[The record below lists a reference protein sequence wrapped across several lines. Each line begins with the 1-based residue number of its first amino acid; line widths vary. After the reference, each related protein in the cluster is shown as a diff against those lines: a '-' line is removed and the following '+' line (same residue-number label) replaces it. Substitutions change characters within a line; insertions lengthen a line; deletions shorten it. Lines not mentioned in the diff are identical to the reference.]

1 MTRCS
6 SGNRLLVDIKIS
18 LTVIMSLAT
27 HAEIGPIRDFFFFF
41 FRPVLLK
48 KNDDFRKI

>member
-27 HAEIGPIRDFFFFF
+27 HAEIGPIRDWFFFS
-41 FRPVLLK
+41 PVVLK

>member
-27 HAEIGPIRDFFFFF
+27 HAEIGPIRDCFFFF
-41 FRPVLLK
+41 FRPVVLK